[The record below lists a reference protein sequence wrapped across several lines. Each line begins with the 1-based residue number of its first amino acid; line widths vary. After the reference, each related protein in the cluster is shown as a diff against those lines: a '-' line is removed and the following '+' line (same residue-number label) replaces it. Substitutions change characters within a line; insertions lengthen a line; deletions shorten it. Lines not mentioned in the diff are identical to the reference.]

1 MRDDLDRY
9 PRSRA
14 SIAGHP
20 LHPMVIPFPITLF
33 VAAFATDV
41 GFLVTGRE
49 GWAAASVWML
59 GAGLAMAALAA
70 VLGLIDFMGDRA
82 VRGMRPAWLH
92 MLANVMAVL
101 LEAVNLYM
109 RTTQGA
115 TEAVAPAGIILSGV
129 VVLLLV
135 YSGWMGG
142 ELVYKRRVGVAE
154 P

>member
-1 MRDDLDRY
+1 MRADGEHH

-20 LHPMVIPFPITLF
+20 LHPMVIPFPIALF
-33 VAAFATDV
+33 VAAFAADV
-41 GFLVTGRE
+41 GFLATGRE
-49 GWAAASVWML
+49 GWAAASVWLL
-59 GAGLAMAALAA
+59 GGGLAMAALAA
-70 VLGLIDFMGDRA
+70 VLGLIDFLGDRA

-92 MLANVMAVL
+92 MLSNVMAVL

-109 RTTQGA
+109 RSIQGA
-115 TEAVAPAGIILSGV
+115 AQAVAPAGVILSAI
-129 VVLLLV
+129 VVLLLI

-154 P
+154 R